1 MLISGAF
8 RNVRKRP
15 VLKALYRQRP
25 LAFYPHN
32 PDSVR
37 MYRCNRIRYSGFA
50 GLHRF
55 LTAIQFALTDFQ
67 PALIGFQLFIQHP
80 RNRKQ
85 QLIVTHLPALL
96 LGFHITI
103 PVNLKSYVSISI
115 PQGRSE
121 V

>member
-15 VLKALYRQRP
+15 VLKALYRPRP

-55 LTAIQFALTDFQ
+55 LTGFRPAWAELTFK
-67 PALIGFQLFIQHP
+67 PLAYVEKL
-80 RNRKQ
+80 Q
-85 QLIVTHLPALL
+85 Q
-96 LGFHITI
+96 G
-103 PVNLKSYVSISI
+103 
-115 PQGRSE
+115 
-121 V
+121 